1 MPLPLWS
8 TVSLPVFP
16 CTCLAGRGRLGYK
29 ANTTPYAL
37 GSVHL
42 IINTSIRHTLSMR
55 RSVIIAFMDRRP
67 QILIVEDEK
76 EIAKFID
83 LELQAESYETI
94 VTYDGITG
102 LSKFREF
109 SPDLV
114 VLDLMLPVLGG
125 LEVARRIRKTS
136 NTPIIIL
143 TAKDSVEDKVTGL
156 DSGADDYLV
165 KPFSIEELLARVRA
179 HLRRVNPAITGE
191 IRVVDLVMN
200 LDGREVFRDGRRI
213 DLSAKEFELLEL
225 FARNPGKVF
234 NRFDIEEKVW
244 PQYTGGSNVVDV
256 YVGYLRRKLE
266 GEGERRLIHTVR
278 GVGYVLR
285 EE

>member
-1 MPLPLWS
+1 MPHME
-8 TVSLPVFP
+8 
-16 CTCLAGRGRLGYK
+16 RK
-29 ANTTPYAL
+29 
-37 GSVHL
+37 
-42 IINTSIRHTLSMR
+42 
-55 RSVIIAFMDRRP
+55 P
-67 QILIVEDEK
+67 QILIIEDEK

-83 LELQAESYETI
+83 LELQAESYDTI
-94 VTYDGITG
+94 VTYDGVTG
-102 LSKFREF
+102 LSKFRELN
-109 SPDLV
+109 PDLV
-114 VLDLMLPVLGG
+114 VLDLMLPVLDG

-143 TAKDSVEDKVTGL
+143 TAKDNVEDKVLGL

-179 HLRRVNPAITGE
+179 HLRRVNPAVTGE
-191 IRVVDLVMN
+191 VRVADLVMN

-213 DLSAKEFELLEL
+213 ELSAKEFELLEL

-234 NRFDIEEKVW
+234 NRFEIEEKVW
-244 PQYTGGSNVVDV
+244 PEYTGGSNVVDV

-266 GEGERRLIHTVR
+266 RDGERRLIHTVR

>member
-1 MPLPLWS
+1 MERKPL
-8 TVSLPVFP
+8 
-16 CTCLAGRGRLGYK
+16 
-29 ANTTPYAL
+29 
-37 GSVHL
+37 
-42 IINTSIRHTLSMR
+42 
-55 RSVIIAFMDRRP
+55 
-67 QILIVEDEK
+67 ILIVEDEK

-83 LELQAESYETI
+83 LELQAENYDTI
-94 VTYDGITG
+94 VSYDGVTG
-102 LSKFREF
+102 LSQFREHG
-109 SPDLV
+109 PDLV
-114 VLDLMLPVLGG
+114 VLDLMMPVLDG

-143 TAKDSVEDKVTGL
+143 TAKDSVDAKVTGL

-179 HLRRVNPAITGE
+179 HLRRVNPAVTGE
-191 IRVVDLVMN
+191 VRVADLVMN

-213 DLSAKEFELLEL
+213 ELSAKEFELLEL

-234 NRFDIEEKVW
+234 GRFEIEEKVW
-244 PQYTGGSNVVDV
+244 PEYTGGSNVVDV

-266 GEGERRLIHTVR
+266 NEGGRLIHTIR

-285 EE
+285 EDSAAVET

>member
-1 MPLPLWS
+1 
-8 TVSLPVFP
+8 
-16 CTCLAGRGRLGYK
+16 
-29 ANTTPYAL
+29 
-37 GSVHL
+37 
-42 IINTSIRHTLSMR
+42 
-55 RSVIIAFMDRRP
+55 MDRKP

-83 LELQAESYETI
+83 LELQAENYHTV
-94 VTYDGITG
+94 VTYDGVTG
-102 LSKFREF
+102 LSKFRELN
-109 SPDLV
+109 PDLV
-114 VLDLMLPVLGG
+114 VLDLMLPVLDG

-143 TAKDSVEDKVTGL
+143 TAKDSVDDKVTGL

-179 HLRRVNPAITGE
+179 HLRRVNPAVTGE
-191 IRVVDLVMN
+191 VRVADLVMN
-200 LDGREVFRDGRRI
+200 LDGREVFRDGHRI
-213 DLSAKEFELLEL
+213 ELSAKEFELLEL

-234 NRFDIEEKVW
+234 NRFEIEEKVW
-244 PQYTGGSNVVDV
+244 PEYTGGSNVVDV

-266 GEGERRLIHTVR
+266 GDGERRLVHTVR

>member
-1 MPLPLWS
+1 MERKPL
-8 TVSLPVFP
+8 V
-16 CTCLAGRGRLGYK
+16 
-29 ANTTPYAL
+29 
-37 GSVHL
+37 
-42 IINTSIRHTLSMR
+42 
-55 RSVIIAFMDRRP
+55 
-67 QILIVEDEK
+67 LIVEDEK

-83 LELQAESYETI
+83 LELQAEEYET
-94 VTYDGITG
+94 VVAYDGVTG
-102 LSKFREF
+102 LSKFRELG
-109 SPDLV
+109 PDLV
-114 VLDLMLPVLGG
+114 VLDLMLPVLDG

-143 TAKDSVEDKVTGL
+143 TAKDSVDDKVVGL

-179 HLRRVNPAITGE
+179 HLRRVNPSVTGE
-191 IRVVDLVMN
+191 VRVADLVMN
-200 LDGREVFRDGRRI
+200 LDGREAFREGRRI
-213 DLSAKEFELLEL
+213 ELSAKEFELLEL

-234 NRFDIEEKVW
+234 NRFEIEEKVW
-244 PQYTGGSNVVDV
+244 PEYTGGSNVVDV

-266 GEGERRLIHTVR
+266 ADGERRLIHTVR

>member
-1 MPLPLWS
+1 M
-8 TVSLPVFP
+8 VSYISLM
-16 CTCLAGRGRLGYK
+16 RL
-29 ANTTPYAL
+29 
-37 GSVHL
+37 
-42 IINTSIRHTLSMR
+42 
-55 RSVIIAFMDRRP
+55 SVIILNMDRRP

-83 LELQAESYETI
+83 LELQAEKYSTI
-94 VTYDGITG
+94 VTYDGVTG
-102 LSKFREF
+102 LSKFRELN
-109 SPDLV
+109 PDLV
-114 VLDLMLPVLGG
+114 VLDLMLPVLDG

-143 TAKDSVEDKVTGL
+143 TAKDGVEDKVTGL

-179 HLRRVNPAITGE
+179 HLRRVNPAVTGDV
-191 IRVVDLVMN
+191 RVADLVMN
-200 LDGREVFRDGRRI
+200 LDGRESFRDCRRI

-225 FARNPGKVF
+225 LARNPGKVF
-234 NRFDIEEKVW
+234 NRFEIEEKVW
-244 PQYTGGSNVVDV
+244 PEYTGGSNVVDV
-256 YVGYLRRKLE
+256 YIGYLRRKLE
-266 GEGERRLIHTVR
+266 GEAERRLIHTVR